1 MPTRTTSGPPHQI
14 FQRPGNGHGNQVVP
28 GSAPAARGVAEQS
41 IPPGRSRNDPI
52 HPSPSDP
59 RPEPPQADYPDY
71 YIPNLSNAPTQAYHQ
86 SRLPLTQLYATHTPF
101 TPEHTPPQIQ
111 QAHVPDSRNHPA
123 PVAQMQPSRL
133 SHTTSQ
139 QAPQTNQSLQN
150 GTPLSSRP
158 SSMTQAHPT
167 SRGAFAPTHTDAQWE
182 GVIATAS
189 PRMQSRQLGQTQQGA
204 SSAAS
209 SPTIPTSAST
219 IAASQPSGTK
229 RKSVARPIPAQYD
242 GVIDLTSDDELEEER
257 QNLLSSFKAKTA
269 PAKQPPATAATA
281 PTSTQ
286 RKPIVIHDL
295 DLDEDYARANNP
307 YERFRNNPRAGL
319 SGPRR

>member
-1 MPTRTTSGPPHQI
+1 M
-14 FQRPGNGHGNQVVP
+14 
-28 GSAPAARGVAEQS
+28 
-41 IPPGRSRNDPI
+41 
-52 HPSPSDP
+52 
-59 RPEPPQADYPDY
+59 
-71 YIPNLSNAPTQAYHQ
+71 QAYHQ
-86 SRLPLTQLYATHTPF
+86 SRLPVTQLYATHTPF

-111 QAHVPDSRNHPA
+111 QTRVPDSRNQPA

-189 PRMQSRQLGQTQQGA
+189 PRMQLGQTHQGA

-229 RKSVARPIPAQYD
+229 RKSVTRPPPAQYD

-269 PAKQPPATAATA
+269 PAKQPSATATTTPA
-281 PTSTQ
+281 STR